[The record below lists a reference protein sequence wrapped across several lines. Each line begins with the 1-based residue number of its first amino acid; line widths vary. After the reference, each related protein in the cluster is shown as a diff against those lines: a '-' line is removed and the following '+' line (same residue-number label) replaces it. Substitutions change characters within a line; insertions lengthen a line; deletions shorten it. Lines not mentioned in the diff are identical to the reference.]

1 LKKRVID
8 EYFSDHQ
15 LRVCGI
21 CSAVVIRV
29 GNFVRLSVY
38 LSVCPSGTTEFSG
51 DLFVADNRPV
61 TITTGVIIS
70 HRYSLGVPV
79 KILL

>member
-1 LKKRVID
+1 MA
-8 EYFSDHQ
+8 YAQ
-15 LRVCGI
+15 LL
-21 CSAVVIRV
+21 
-29 GNFVRLSVY
+29 LSE
-38 LSVCPSGTTEFSG
+38 LEISSVSPSGTTEFSG